1 MGIQVGFML
10 ADLQAA
16 AAKDGAKVDVSL
28 DMVPGR
34 HETLLDCETG
44 EYYTQYIPPVRD
56 DRVTV
61 TMPDGRTFGFN
72 QSFDTPEGVRFW
84 FSNKNVNHE
93 LRDVLDELKVPYD
106 RG

>member
-10 ADLQAA
+10 QDLQAA
-16 AAKDGAKVDVSL
+16 AADAGAKVDVSL

-61 TMPDGRTFGFN
+61 TMPDGRGFMFSNTFNTSKGIR
-72 QSFDTPEGVRFW
+72 VW
-84 FSNKNVNHE
+84 FCNKNVNDQF
-93 LRDVLDELKVPYD
+93 RDLLDELKVPYD